1 MRALLAHTF
10 GVVAVSSTLSLG
22 EQPPAA
28 PGTRN
33 PAAPPS
39 SACADTRAVVAHAVT
54 YVTHFGQ
61 ALGSVVATEDY
72 RQELIGVAEPEKFTP
87 PPITITPGIQVQ
99 PAAPMTV
106 KTGLRQT
113 LRSSFLFVRFPDEQ
127 AWVGFRDV
135 LEVNGRRVA
144 SDAKG
149 RTPIE
154 KPGESS
160 LDRWRR
166 LSEDSARYNIGS
178 ITRTLNVPTF
188 ALLVL
193 HPENGERFSF
203 TPSTGDH
210 PGAAGTCDVA
220 FQETASPTIVRSG
233 VGADMPTSG
242 TFRVDPA
249 TGRVARSELIAGSA
263 SAGVAIKATVL
274 YDYDKRLQLW
284 LPREMREEYVAQ
296 SGERLNC
303 VARYSNYMRTEVTAT
318 VRPGEP

>member
-1 MRALLAHTF
+1 MRALLAHTV

-28 PGTRN
+28 PGARTL
-33 PAAPPS
+33 AAPS
-39 SACADTRAVVAHAVT
+39 SPACADTGAVVARAVT
-54 YVTHFGQ
+54 YVTEFGQ
-61 ALGSVVATEDY
+61 ALGSVVAIEDY
-72 RQELIGVAEPEKFTP
+72 RQEVVGVAEAARFTP
-87 PPITITPGIQVQ
+87 PPITISEGIQVQ
-99 PAAPMTV
+99 PAAPMTAR
-106 KTGLRQT
+106 TGLRQT
-113 LRSSFLFVRFPDEQ
+113 LRSSFLFVRLPDEQ

-144 SDAKG
+144 SDARG
-149 RTPIE
+149 RAPIE

-166 LSEDSARYNIGS
+166 LSEESARYNIGS

-193 HPENGERFSF
+193 HPENGKRFSF
-203 TPSTGDH
+203 TAATGGQ
-210 PGAAGTCDVA
+210 PAASGACDVA
-220 FQETASPTIVRSG
+220 FQETASPTIVRSV

-242 TFRVDPA
+242 TFRLDA
-249 TGRVARSELIAGSA
+249 AAGRVTQSELIAGST
-263 SAGVAIKATVL
+263 SAGVALKATVL
-274 YDYDKRLQLW
+274 YDYDKRLKLW
-284 LPREMREEYVAQ
+284 LPREMREEYLAQ
-296 SGERLNC
+296 SGERLTC